1 MTSRPALDVIQN
13 QPSGFL
19 HSLGE
24 TPLNR
29 ADDLVFI
36 GGQVEG
42 AAGRLTVRNNR
53 HLKENMRLVELGLG
67 ADAGA
72 RPEDHPLMFD
82 RALVLQGA
90 GGLVNGGQ
98 AAAAAARVVVTS
110 SG

>member
-1 MTSRPALDVIQN
+1 M
-13 QPSGFL
+13 
-19 HSLGE
+19 
-24 TPLNR
+24 PLNC
-29 ADDLVFI
+29 ADDLIFI

-42 AAGRLTVRNNR
+42 AAGRLTGRNNR

-82 RALVLQGA
+82 RAGVLEGDGGILPCSDRRTA
-90 GGLVNGGQ
+90 GFR
-98 AAAAAARVVVTS
+98 AAVTS